1 MIVTSMV
8 LSLVLVSQP
17 WPNAESSTPLSTRIK
32 PPDGYKRMPASAGSF
47 GAWLRNLPIKEGH
60 PLVRLHNG
68 QLKGNQSAQ
77 FVVLDIDV
85 GKKNLQ
91 QCADAVM
98 RLRAEYL
105 WTTSL
110 KKDICFR
117 FTSGDKAKW
126 SKWAAGIRPKIKGN
140 KVSWSKRAKK
150 SHTYSNFRRYLN
162 SVFMYAGTYSLQK
175 ELKMVSHP
183 SQLELGDVFIQGGF
197 PGHAVIVVDVAIN
210 QRGIRKFLLA
220 QSYMPA
226 QEIHI
231 LRAPG
236 RDSPWYLAKDMG
248 KLQTPE
254 WAFRYENLKRF
265 SSKFCP

>member
-1 MIVTSMV
+1 
-8 LSLVLVSQP
+8 
-17 WPNAESSTPLSTRIK
+17 
-32 PPDGYKRMPASAGSF
+32 
-47 GAWLRNLPIKEGH
+47 
-60 PLVRLHNG
+60 VRLHNG
-68 QLKGNQSAQ
+68 KLKGNQNAQ

-105 WTTSL
+105 WTTTQ

-126 SKWAAGIRPKIKGN
+126 SKWAAGIRPRIKGN
-140 KVSWSKRAKK
+140 NVSWSKRAKQNH
-150 SHTYSNFRRYLN
+150 SYNNFRRYLN

-175 ELKMVSHP
+175 ELKTVSHP
-183 SQLELGDVFIQGGF
+183 SKLELGDVFIQGGF

-210 QRGIRKFLLA
+210 KSGVRKFLLA

-231 LRAPG
+231 LRSPG

-248 KLQTPE
+248 NLQTPE

-265 SSKFCP
+265 SSKSCP